1 MKMKNLIKSRRGMA
15 IEMAIGV
22 MLLMM
27 AFTIMLLS
35 TAGLQNDHRVDDYN
49 SFNEMVELNNAGM
62 AVLSNPSEYQDSDG
76 YQEIII
82 KVDGENEIN
91 TGYKV
96 RYSDDYNNN
105 DPSEPNHKY
114 EITEDI
120 DGRDVVVPVSAPIYI
135 MSVSGNY
142 NQGRR

>member
-1 MKMKNLIKSRRGMA
+1 MKIKNLIKSRRGMA

-49 SFNEMVELNNAGM
+49 SFNEMVELNNVGM
-62 AVLSNPSEYQDSDG
+62 YVLSNPSKYQGSNE
-76 YQEIII
+76 YQEIT

-91 TGYKV
+91 TGYSV
-96 RYSDDYNNN
+96 RYSASFNGTGKPDNR
-105 DPSEPNHKY
+105 Y
-114 EITEDI
+114 EIIKTDDVYNI
-120 DGRDVVVPVSAPIYI
+120 LLTIIVDGNDGKTIISWK
-135 MSVSGNY
+135 
-142 NQGRR
+142 